1 MAKGG
6 GRSSGGIGGSGIFG
20 GVGVGGVVQCPSSD
34 TSMYCQFMK
43 FMSVLMNVIL
53 LIAIIYVAYT
63 FIGPYLSKG
72 FKGVKK
78 GLGA

>member
-6 GRSSGGIGGSGIFG
+6 KSSGGIGGSGIFG

-34 TSMYCQFMK
+34 TSLFCQFMK
-43 FMSVLMNVIL
+43 FMATLMNIL
-53 LIAIIYVAYT
+53 LLLSIIYFAYI
-63 FIGPYLSKG
+63 FLGPYISKG

-78 GLGA
+78 GIRS

>member
-1 MAKGG
+1 MAK

-43 FMSVLMNVIL
+43 FMSVLMNIIL
-53 LIAIIYVAYT
+53 LLSIIYLAY
-63 FIGPYLSKG
+63 IYLGPFLSKG
-72 FKGVKK
+72 FKSVKRGV
-78 GLGA
+78 GA